1 LRHAG
6 RVVQGQGG
14 LDAVPCQRMVIRNE
28 DAHDVPHPASFAGRS
43 VHLDRTASGE
53 TNEPVDLDRTVAQA
67 MRTLRRCPRRSAR
80 RSSSDRPPQTP
91 ASWAVSSDHWR
102 HSSRTGQSAQIALAD
117 CTWASAGPVVPTGKN
132 NSGSTSRQ
140 RARWRQSIDILT
152 FRCKPWGK
160 GKSGVSLG
168 QESGLGKDQ
177 ILARAVETPSFAAH
191 AQGWLHRLHTPSDR
205 RETPEPM
212 VAGDLVRLCNE
223 NG

>member
-1 LRHAG
+1 
-6 RVVQGQGG
+6 
-14 LDAVPCQRMVIRNE
+14 
-28 DAHDVPHPASFAGRS
+28 
-43 VHLDRTASGE
+43 
-53 TNEPVDLDRTVAQA
+53 

-80 RSSSDRPPQTP
+80 RSSSYSPHQTP
-91 ASWAVSSDHWR
+91 ASWAVSSAHWR

-168 QESGLGKDQ
+168 QESGLGKNQ

-191 AQGWLHRLHTPSDR
+191 AQGWLHRLCTLSQPYETPGRQRPCAVGANDIMRMADISRENYAPAGGATTSRADR
-205 RETPEPM
+205 RHPNVT
-212 VAGDLVRLCNE
+212 LVRSPTYSPSSW
-223 NG
+223 NGRGMSEDSVKPSTSWS